1 MVGTLILRE
10 IVMPSLFSVSINNF
24 WLKLE
29 RMVDLV
35 FMFGCLNVVDCLLDS

>member
-1 MVGTLILRE
+1 
-10 IVMPSLFSVSINNF
+10 MPSLFSVSINNF

-29 RMVDLV
+29 RMVDLI